1 MDSTVEIKSK
11 LARIKKKLQEKYPI
25 ATMALFGSYA
35 RSEQTE
41 SSDVDIIVEFNGRIG
56 SDFIVLAHELE
67 KYLGK
72 KVDLVSR
79 KGIKNQYFNT
89 IEQDLIY
96 V

>member
-1 MDSTVEIKSK
+1 MDSTNDVKSK
-11 LARIKKKLQEKYPI
+11 LSRIKVKLQKKYPI
-25 ATMALFGSYA
+25 ASIALFGSYA

-56 SDFIVLAHELE
+56 SDFIVLADELE

-72 KVDLVSR
+72 KVDLISR
-79 KGIKNQYFNT
+79 NGIKKQYYSA
-89 IEQDLIY
+89 IQSDLIY

>member
-1 MDSTVEIKSK
+1 
-11 LARIKKKLQEKYPI
+11 
-25 ATMALFGSYA
+25 MALFGSYA

-56 SDFIVLAHELE
+56 SNFIVLANELE

-79 KGIKNQYFNT
+79 KGIKERYFDT